1 MADDVLIPSINPAE
15 AKDLAGLLNFLEK
28 TIFLHLEKVTPAQI
42 ISYDRET
49 NRASVQ
55 ILNYSITS
63 DGQKITRKPEYD
75 IPVTVLGAGGFCFGF
90 PVKQGDIG
98 FLIAA
103 DSDISIFKKLLQLFA
118 PAVYQRHKYKNSVF
132 MPLIINGFTL
142 TEDDAEAVLLTSL
155 DGSTKISL
163 KEGSAV
169 ITAENTIINSTLAQI
184 NTSSAEINAD
194 TAVITAESTINGN
207 LTVNGDISNTGS
219 ITSSGAVT
227 GASIIDNSGASGTFA
242 NQVTAENGII
252 KSGS

>member
-1 MADDVLIPSINPAE
+1 MADDVSIPSINPADV
-15 AKDLAGLLNFLEK
+15 KDIAGLLNFFEK
-28 TIFLHLEKVTPAQI
+28 TIFLHLEKITPAQI
-42 ISYDRET
+42 ISYDRNS

-75 IPVTVLGAGGFCFGF
+75 IPVTVLGAGGFAFGF
-90 PVKQGDIG
+90 PVKEGDIG

-103 DSDISIFKKLLQLFA
+103 DSDISVFKKLLQLFA

-132 MPLIINGFTL
+132 MPLIINGFTIA
-142 TEDDAEAVLLTSL
+142 EDDAEAVLLASL
-155 DGSTKISL
+155 DGETKISL

-169 ITAENTIINSTLAQI
+169 ITAENTIINSALAQI

-207 LTVNGDISNTGS
+207 LAVNGN
-219 ITSSGAVT
+219 ITSTGAVT